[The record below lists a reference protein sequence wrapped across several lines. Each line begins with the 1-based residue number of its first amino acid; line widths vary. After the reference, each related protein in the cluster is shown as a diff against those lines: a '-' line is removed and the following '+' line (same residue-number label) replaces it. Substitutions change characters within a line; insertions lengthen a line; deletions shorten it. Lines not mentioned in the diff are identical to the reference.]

1 MSSFFLFG
9 LSPDSSVT
17 VAGSNL
23 KQVLVARLKAEP
35 DLVDIIGQRV
45 YPSAIPQG
53 VALPALAYRV
63 ERSEHETDLAGSVGV
78 VWVQIRFEILS
89 PRVNDC
95 ENVKEVLRNLFVGY
109 SGPLGSIQVLAV
121 KFQREQDQ
129 YHFPIPGSGDSG
141 THSKQFDF
149 RFKVRESI
157 PTNT

>member
-1 MSSFFLFG
+1 MSGFFLFG
-9 LSPDSSVT
+9 LSPAASVT
-17 VAGSNL
+17 IAGGNL

-35 DLVDIIGQRV
+35 ALTAIIGQRI

-63 ERSEHETDLAGSVGV
+63 ERSEHETDLAGSAGL
-78 VWVQIRFEILS
+78 VWVQVRFEILS

-95 ENVKEVLRNLFVGY
+95 EDVKEVLRNLFIGY
-109 SGPLGSIQVLAV
+109 SGPLGSIEVLAV

-129 YHFPIPGSGDSG
+129 YHFPIPGSGDTG
-141 THSKQFDF
+141 THAKQFDF

>member
-53 VALPALAYRV
+53 VALPA
-63 ERSEHETDLAGSVGV
+63 LAGSVGV